1 LPPVAPEGG
10 ICSAGTVWG
19 TARFGGTGNAT
30 STPGNEAIGE
40 HFLSRNQPGRNYH
53 DVAVF
58 DELVVQLAAL
68 RVLAAT
74 LRRFMSYGQIAR
86 GTSPAVRWWRPEG
99 HLGL

>member
-1 LPPVAPEGG
+1 M
-10 ICSAGTVWG
+10 
-19 TARFGGTGNAT
+19 

-68 RVLAAT
+68 RILAAT
-74 LRRFMSYGQIAR
+74 LRRFMSYAQLLAAPALQSDGDD
-86 GTSPAVRWWRPEG
+86 TSRC
-99 HLGL
+99 